1 MIAPWLILVAAL
13 GGAVLALRGR
23 GMIRHPD
30 GSMEEWD
37 DRGPSHDLV
46 KWGGISLMTCGLGAA
61 AFIGL
66 GVGTGSTSGGR
77 SSPAASYTA
86 PNAPLSV
93 STGIVDT
100 STIYAIGSTFVGSL
114 DDTQDSIRYAIT
126 RLAADTTA
134 ILTEVKT
141 GAAQI
146 RDTIADNTNLKADT
160 TYKSW
165 LKYHGVNGGWSAWSA
180 PDTFINRVITVAFWC
195 DYRNATIG
203 TTSAAG
209 LSTCAAAG
217 DWNGTY
223 VGAGNL
229 NGIIIDSTGYT
240 AKGWPT
246 AKIFRIR
253 SQLSAGASEP
263 VVRGLT
269 APWTT
274 WDTVAVGDSTHF
286 RAYVLMEVPDSVPTS
301 QGHPIEA
308 RTGNT
313 WPWGLRFR
321 TEEDSTKWGL
331 AIVGAQGQGANQK
344 IWDLVSLNRMILP
357 KDTTIRLEWQVKRT
371 YVDSIQLHM
380 RIYVWNGSTFA
391 LRYSDSDFDRRSATG
406 TLADNVNVI
415 KLAADSLNTLVGGS
429 NGFDFGS
436 TYQVNYTLQGAFAV
450 CNVWC
455 GEYPIA
461 SVEN

>member
-1 MIAPWLILVAAL
+1 MARDLDRRRNYIDRLKSAPTIAAL
-13 GGAVLALRGR
+13 
-23 GMIRHPD
+23 
-30 GSMEEWD
+30 
-37 DRGPSHDLV
+37 
-46 KWGGISLMTCGLGAA
+46 AA
-61 AFIGL
+61 SAL
-66 GVGTGSTSGGR
+66 GVVVYLAKPLTIQTGDIDITG
-77 SSPAASYTA
+77 
-86 PNAPLSV
+86 PLV
-93 STGIVDT
+93 VFGPVIN
-100 STIYAIGSTFVGSL
+100 
-114 DDTQDSIRYAIT
+114 
-126 RLAADTTA
+126 
-134 ILTEVKT
+134 
-141 GAAQI
+141 QI
-146 RDTIADNTNLKADT
+146 RMGYSEDAAIQ
-160 TYKSW
+160 
-165 LKYHGVNGGWSAWSA
+165 VM
-180 PDTFINRVITVAFWC
+180 FWC

-209 LSTCAAAG
+209 LSTCANAG

-229 NGIIIDSTGYT
+229 NGIIIDSAGYT

-263 VVRGLT
+263 QVRGLT
-269 APWTT
+269 APWAS

-331 AIVGAQGQGANQK
+331 AIVGAQGQGADQK

-380 RIYVWNGSTFA
+380 RVYVWNGSTFT
-391 LRYSDSDFDRRSATG
+391 LRYSDADFDRRSATG

-415 KLAADSLNTLVGGS
+415 KLNADSLNTLVGGS

-436 TYQVNYTLQGAFAV
+436 TFQINYMLQGAFAV
-450 CNVWC
+450 CDVWC
-455 GEYPIA
+455 GAWPIA
-461 SVEN
+461 GTEN